1 MKSSKPSQNTLIRK
15 NSRSDF
21 DSSNQLFRPEFK
33 SLEEQQDDKTKSE
46 KLWSLMSKY
55 IPRDVNT
62 IQTTM
67 VNHIEY
73 TLARTRFNFD
83 KTACY
88 KAAALSVR
96 DRLIEAWND
105 TQQHMQA
112 MNTKRVYYLSL
123 EFLMGRSLKN
133 ALVNIDMENE
143 YGRAIDE
150 LGYKLEELYDEERD
164 PGLGNGGLGRLAAC
178 FLDSLA
184 TLDYPAWGY
193 GIRYNYGIFKQ
204 QIINGAQVEVPDYW
218 LVNGNPWE
226 IERNDVTYPIRF
238 YGNVRKE
245 VVDGKERSIWN
256 EGELVYAVA
265 YDNPIPGFN
274 TFNTINLRLWR
285 SEPANQFDFAS
296 FNHGDYFKALEAR
309 QRAEYISSVLYPN
322 DSTQGGKEL
331 RLKQQYFFVSA
342 SIQDILRRFKKIN
355 TDWKQLPE
363 KVAIQLNDTHPALG
377 ILELLRILLD
387 IEKLEMDFAWSLV
400 YQVFAYTNHTVM
412 QEALEKW
419 SVDLLG
425 TLLPRHLELA
435 YLINFFFLE
444 RIKKKYSPDDCKIS
458 TLSIIEEG
466 TPKKIR
472 MANLCVVGAH
482 TVNGVAELHSELL
495 KTTLFKDFYELFPK
509 KFQNKTNGVTPRRWI
524 ACANPEQSDL
534 YTRTLGHRDWLINLE
549 FISQL
554 EGKENDAA
562 FRKEWAEIKLNNKRK
577 LAKWVLKNTGVQI
590 NENSLFD
597 IMVKRIHEYKRQ
609 LMNVLYVIHKY
620 LQIKEAT
627 PMERS
632 KMVPRTVMIGGK
644 AAPAYFNAKLVIKLI
659 GSVSNLIN
667 KDKDTKDLL
676 KLVFLPNYSV
686 SNAEVIIPA
695 SELSQ
700 HISTAGTEAS
710 GTSNMKF
717 VMNGCLIIGTMD
729 GANVEIAEE
738 IGKENMFIFGALV
751 DEVEKLREK
760 MRNSEPHEYY
770 GQALQKVFDA
780 VSDGMFGNRDEL
792 TMLID
797 TIRNRNDYYLVCHDF
812 ASYIKAQEEVDRVYK
827 DQDEWIKKSI
837 RGSIRSAKFS
847 SDRTIA
853 QYAQEIWKIEPV
865 DIPKPA
871 TCEGEVLRVKS
882 YASLKSHLKNM

>member
-1 MKSSKPSQNTLIRK
+1 MIRK
-15 NSRSDF
+15 NSRSDY
-21 DSSNQLFRPEFK
+21 DSSNQLYRPEFK
-33 SLEEQQDDKTKSE
+33 SLEEQDQNRKSE
-46 KLWSLMSKY
+46 KLWALMSKY

-62 IQTTM
+62 IETTM

-96 DRLIEAWND
+96 DRLIESWND

-133 ALVNIDMENE
+133 ALINIDMENE
-143 YGRAIDE
+143 YTRAIDD
-150 LGYKLEELYDEERD
+150 LGYKLEEIYDEERD

-218 LVNGNPWE
+218 LINGNPWE
-226 IERNDVTYPIRF
+226 IERHDVSYPIRF
-238 YGNVRKE
+238 YGSVRKE
-245 VVDGKERSIWN
+245 VTDGKERHIWD

-274 TFNTINLRLWR
+274 TFNTINLRLWK

-322 DSTQGGKEL
+322 DSTPGGKEL

-342 SIQDILRRFKKIN
+342 SVQDILRRFKKMN

-363 KVAIQLNDTHPALG
+363 KIAIQLNDTHPTLG
-377 ILELLRILLD
+377 ILELMRILVD
-387 IEKLEMDFAWSLV
+387 IERLDMDFAWSLV
-400 YQVFAYTNHTVM
+400 YKVFAYTNHTVM

-419 SVDLLG
+419 SVELLG
-425 TLLPRHLELA
+425 NLLPRHLEIA
-435 YLINFFFLE
+435 YLVNHLFME
-444 RIKKKYSPDDCKIS
+444 RVSAKYPNDVHKLSS
-458 TLSIIEEG
+458 MSIIEEG
-466 TPKKIR
+466 APKKIR
-472 MANLCVVGAH
+472 MANLCIIGSH

-524 ACANPEQSDL
+524 ACANPELSEL
-534 YTRTLGHRDWLINLE
+534 YTQHTGGRDWLINLE
-549 FISQL
+549 FVKQL
-554 EGKENDAA
+554 NGKEEDPE
-562 FRKEWAEIKLNNKRK
+562 FRKQWAEIKLRNKKR
-577 LAKWVLKNTGVQI
+577 LAKWVHKNTGI
-590 NENSLFD
+590 IIDENSLFD
-597 IMVKRIHEYKRQ
+597 VMVKRMHEYKRQ
-609 LMNVLYVIHKY
+609 FMNILYVIHRY
-620 LQIKEAT
+620 LTIKAAS
-627 PMERS
+627 PAERA
-632 KMVPRTVMIGGK
+632 KMVPRTVMFGGK
-644 AAPAYFNAKLVIKLI
+644 AAPGYYNAKLVIKLV
-659 GSVSNLIN
+659 GSVSNVVN
-667 KDKDTKDLL
+667 KDKETKDLL
-676 KLVFLPNYSV
+676 KVVFLPNYSV
-686 SNAEVIIPA
+686 SNAEIIVPA

-729 GANVEIAEE
+729 GANVEIAQE
-738 IGKENMFIFGALV
+738 IGEKNMFIFGALV
-751 DEVEKLREK
+751 NEVESLRD
-760 MRNSEPHEYY
+760 
-770 GQALQKVFDA
+770 KV
-780 VSDGMFGNRDEL
+780 SINMFL
-792 TMLID
+792 F
-797 TIRNRNDYYLVCHDF
+797 Y
-812 ASYIKAQEEVDRVYK
+812 
-827 DQDEWIKKSI
+827 
-837 RGSIRSAKFS
+837 
-847 SDRTIA
+847 
-853 QYAQEIWKIEPV
+853 
-865 DIPKPA
+865 
-871 TCEGEVLRVKS
+871 
-882 YASLKSHLKNM
+882 

>member
-1 MKSSKPSQNTLIRK
+1 MKSNTSGTTLIRK

-21 DSSNQLFRPEFK
+21 DSSNMLFRPEFRT
-33 SLEEQQDDKTKSE
+33 SEEAESNQTE
-46 KLWSLMSKY
+46 KLWALMSSY
-55 IPRDVNT
+55 IPRDVQT
-62 IQTTM
+62 IQTNL
-67 VNHIEY
+67 VNHLEY

-83 KTACY
+83 KAACY
-88 KAAALSVR
+88 KATALTVR
-96 DRLIEAWND
+96 DRLIESWND
-105 TQQHMQA
+105 TQQHLTA
-112 MNTKRVYYLSL
+112 LNPKRVYYLSL
-123 EFLMGRSLKN
+123 EFLMGRALKN

-143 YGRAIDE
+143 YYRAIDE
-150 LGYKLEELYDEERD
+150 LGFKLEEIYDEERD

-218 LVNGNPWE
+218 LINGNPWE

-238 YGNVRKE
+238 YGSVRKE
-245 VVDGKERSIWN
+245 IEDGKEKHIWT
-256 EGELVYAVA
+256 EGEMVYAVA

-296 FNHGDYFKALEAR
+296 FNHGDYFKALESR

-322 DSTQGGKEL
+322 DSTPGGKEL

-342 SIQDILRRFKKIN
+342 SLQDILRRFKKMN
-355 TDWKQLPE
+355 KDWKELPE
-363 KVAIQLNDTHPALG
+363 KIAVQLNDTHPALG

-387 IEKLEMDFAWSLV
+387 VEKLEMDFAWSLV
-400 YQVFAYTNHTVM
+400 YKVFAYTNHTVM

-419 SVDLLG
+419 SVELVG
-425 TLLPRHLELA
+425 NLLPRHLELA
-435 YLINFFFLE
+435 YLINHFFLE
-444 RIKKKYSPDDCKIS
+444 RISKKYVGDDRR
-458 TLSIIEEG
+458 LSSMSLVEEG
-466 TPKKIR
+466 TPKKIK
-472 MANLCVVGAH
+472 MANLSIIGSH

-524 ACANPEQSDL
+524 ACANPELAQL
-534 YTRTLGHRDWLINLE
+534 YTETLGTRDWLANLE
-549 FISQL
+549 FTKQL
-554 EGKENDAA
+554 NGKEKDPE
-562 FRKEWAEIKLNNKRK
+562 FRKAWYEIKQKNKKR
-577 LAKWVLKNTGVQI
+577 LAKWVYKNTGVTI

-597 IMVKRIHEYKRQ
+597 VMVKRMHEYKRQ
-609 LMNVLYVIHKY
+609 LMNVLYVIHRY
-620 LQIKEAT
+620 LQLKDAS
-627 PMERS
+627 PLERS
-632 KMVPRTVMIGGK
+632 KAVPRTVMIGGK
-644 AAPAYFNAKLVIKLI
+644 AAPAYYNAKLVIKLI
-659 GSVSNLIN
+659 GSVSAIIN

-686 SNAEVIIPA
+686 SNAEIIIPA

-717 VMNGCLIIGTMD
+717 AMNGCLIIGTMD
-729 GANVEIAEE
+729 GANVEIAHE
-738 IGKENMFIFGALV
+738 IGQENMFICGAKV
-751 DEVEKLREK
+751 EEVEKLREK
-760 MRNSEPHEYY
+760 MRNSDPLEYY
-770 GQALQKVFDA
+770 GQDLKRVFDA

-792 TMLID
+792 TQLID

-812 ASYIKAQEEVDRVYK
+812 YSYVKAQEDVDKVYRDK
-827 DQDEWIKKSI
+827 DEWTKRSI
-837 RGSIRSAKFS
+837 IGAINSSKFS
-847 SDRTIA
+847 SDRTISE
-853 QYAQEIWKIEPV
+853 YAQDIWNIEPV
-865 DIPKPA
+865 DIPKP
-871 TCEGEVLRVKS
+871 TVSQSDVVRVKS
-882 YASLKSHLKNM
+882 YSALKSQLKNI

>member
-1 MKSSKPSQNTLIRK
+1 MRSTTSGTTLIRK

-21 DSSNQLFRPEFK
+21 DSSNQLFRPEFRTSEDAESK
-33 SLEEQQDDKTKSE
+33 QTE
-46 KLWSLMSKY
+46 KLWALMSSY
-55 IPRDVNT
+55 IPRDVQT
-62 IQTTM
+62 IQTNL
-67 VNHIEY
+67 VNHLEY

-83 KTACY
+83 KAACY
-88 KAAALSVR
+88 KATALTVR
-96 DRLIEAWND
+96 DRLIESWND
-105 TQQHMQA
+105 TQQHLTA
-112 MNTKRVYYLSL
+112 LNPKRVYYLSL
-123 EFLMGRSLKN
+123 EFLMGRALKN

-143 YGRAIDE
+143 YSRAIDE
-150 LGYKLEELYDEERD
+150 LGFKLEEIYDEERD

-218 LVNGNPWE
+218 LINGNPWE

-238 YGNVRKE
+238 YGSVRKE
-245 VVDGKERSIWN
+245 VEDGKEKHIWT

-296 FNHGDYFKALEAR
+296 FNHGDYFKALESR

-322 DSTQGGKEL
+322 DSTPGGKEL

-342 SIQDILRRFKKIN
+342 SLQDIIRRFKKMN
-355 TDWKQLPE
+355 KDWKELPD
-363 KVAIQLNDTHPALG
+363 KVAVQLNDTHPALG

-387 IEKLEMDFAWSLV
+387 NEKLEMDFAWSLV
-400 YQVFAYTNHTVM
+400 YKVFAYTNHTVM

-419 SVDLLG
+419 SVELLG
-425 TLLPRHLELA
+425 NLLPRHLELA
-435 YLINFFFLE
+435 YLINYFFLE
-444 RIKKKYSPDDCKIS
+444 RISKKYVGDDRR
-458 TLSIIEEG
+458 LSSMSLIEEG
-466 TPKKIR
+466 DVKKIR
-472 MANLCVVGAH
+472 MANLCIVGSH

-524 ACANPEQSDL
+524 ACANPELAQL
-534 YTRTLGHRDWLINLE
+534 YTEATGGRDWLVNLE
-549 FISQL
+549 FVKQL
-554 EGKENDAA
+554 NGKEKDPE
-562 FRKEWAEIKLNNKRK
+562 FRKSWYEIKQKNKKR
-577 LAKWVLKNTGVQI
+577 LAKWVYKNTGITI

-597 IMVKRIHEYKRQ
+597 VMVKRMHEYKRQ
-609 LMNVLYVIHKY
+609 LMNVLYVIHRY
-620 LQIKEAT
+620 LQLKDAS
-627 PMERS
+627 PLERS
-632 KMVPRTVMIGGK
+632 KAVPRTVMIGGK
-644 AAPAYFNAKLVIKLI
+644 AAPAYYNAKLVIKLV
-659 GSVSNLIN
+659 GSVSAVIN

-686 SNAEVIIPA
+686 SNAEIIIPA

-729 GANVEIAEE
+729 GANVEIAHE
-738 IGKENMFIFGALV
+738 IGQENMFICGAKV
-751 DEVEKLREK
+751 EEVEKLREK
-760 MRNSEPHEYY
+760 MRNSDPVEYY
-770 GQALQKVFDA
+770 GEALKKVFDA
-780 VSDGMFGNRDEL
+780 ISDGMFGNRDEL
-792 TMLID
+792 VQLID

-812 ASYIKAQEEVDRVYK
+812 YSYVKAQEEVDACYRDK
-827 DQDEWIKKSI
+827 DEWTKKSI
-837 RGSIRSAKFS
+837 LGAINSAKFS
-847 SDRTIA
+847 SDRTITE
-853 QYAQEIWKIEPV
+853 YANDIWNIEPV
-865 DIPKPA
+865 DIPKPTVSQA
-871 TCEGEVLRVKS
+871 DVIRVKS
-882 YASLKSHLKNM
+882 YSTLKSQLKNI

>member
-1 MKSSKPSQNTLIRK
+1 MRSNISQTTLVRK
-15 NSRSDF
+15 NSRSEY
-21 DSSNQLFRPEFK
+21 DSSNMLYRPEFK
-33 SLEEQQDDKTKSE
+33 SEEGEDKKTE
-46 KLWSLMSKY
+46 TLWALMSSY
-55 IPRDVNT
+55 IPRDVQT
-62 IQTTM
+62 IQTNL
-67 VNHIEY
+67 VNHLEY

-83 KTACY
+83 KSACY
-88 KAAALSVR
+88 KACALTVR
-96 DRLIEAWND
+96 DRLIESWND
-105 TQQHMQA
+105 TQQHLTVQ
-112 MNTKRVYYLSL
+112 NPKRVYYLSL

-133 ALVNIDMENE
+133 ALVNIDMEAE

-245 VVDGKERSIWN
+245 IVDGKERSIWN

-355 TDWKQLPE
+355 SDWKQLPE

-425 TLLPRHLELA
+425 NLLPRHLELA

-444 RIKKKYSPDDCKIS
+444 RIKKKYSPDDGKIS
-458 TLSIIEEG
+458 HLSIIEEG

-524 ACANPEQSDL
+524 ACANPDIAEL

-549 FISQL
+549 FIKQL
-554 EGKENDAA
+554 EGKEEDPA
-562 FRKEWAEIKLNNKRK
+562 FRKEWSEIKLKNKRR

-738 IGKENMFIFGALV
+738 VGKDNMFIFGALV
-751 DEVEKLREK
+751 EEVEKLREK
-760 MRNSEPHEYY
+760 MRNSEPHEYH

-812 ASYIKAQEEVDRVYK
+812 ASYIKAQDEVDRVYK

-847 SDRTIA
+847 SDRTIT
-853 QYAQEIWKIEPV
+853 QYAQEIWRIEPV

-882 YASLKSHLKNM
+882 YASLKPQLKNM